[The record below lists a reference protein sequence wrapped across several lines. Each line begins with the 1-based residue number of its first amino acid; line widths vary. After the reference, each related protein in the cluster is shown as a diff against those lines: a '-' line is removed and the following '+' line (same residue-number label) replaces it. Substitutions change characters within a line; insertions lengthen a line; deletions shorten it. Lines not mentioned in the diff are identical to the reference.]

1 MRYAY
6 WLLVV
11 MNFNVVL
18 CNGWSDV
25 CGALVLLLHMW
36 SWGIISRS
44 LSDLSD
50 HAAPAR
56 FV

>member
-1 MRYAY
+1 MCYAY

-25 CGALVLLLHMW
+25 CGALVLLHMEL
-36 SWGIISRS
+36 GHH
-44 LSDLSD
+44 LKK
-50 HAAPAR
+50 PQ
-56 FV
+56 